1 MASVAVEVVGWVGTA
16 CVLVAYFLLTKGK
29 LTSASRAYQALNLIG
44 ALLIGTNSLINRA
57 LPSVGVNVVWS
68 IIALYGLW
76 KALSAK

>member
-1 MASVAVEVVGWVGTA
+1 MAGVAIEVMGWVGTA
-16 CVLVAYFLLTKGK
+16 CVLVAYFLLTKEK
-29 LTSASRAYQALNLIG
+29 MTSSSRMYQLLNLIG
-44 ALLIGTNSLINRA
+44 ALLIGANSLVNRA